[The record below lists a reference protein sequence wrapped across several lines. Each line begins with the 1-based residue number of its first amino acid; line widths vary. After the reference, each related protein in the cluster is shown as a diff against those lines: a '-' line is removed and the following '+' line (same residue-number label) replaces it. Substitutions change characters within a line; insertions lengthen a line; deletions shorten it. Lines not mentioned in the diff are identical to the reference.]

1 MLLLRRGSVLSAVRP
16 NFRATAITEI
26 TFLPASPRG
35 GRAIPAVDAL
45 VLEET
50 VTLAPVVEGAV
61 QTETE
66 ERLLESLLAELAQ
79 LEARTGPDEVLV
91 IENEPGVDW
100 PRTRET
106 RSDILDP
113 MGNRLHFRWHV
124 EPPLRIGR
132 YRLPSS

>member
-1 MLLLRRGSVLSAVRP
+1 MLLLRRGAALSVVRP

-26 TFLPASPRG
+26 TFLPASGVSGVVLPS
-35 GRAIPAVDAL
+35 IDAL
-45 VLEET
+45 ELAEI

-66 ERLLESLLAELAQ
+66 TLLLEALLTGLEQ
-79 LEARTGPDEVLV
+79 LEAETPSGHVLV
-91 IENEPGVDW
+91 IENQPGVDW

-106 RSDILDP
+106 RSEILDP

-132 YRLPSS
+132 YRVSS

>member
-1 MLLLRRGSVLSAVRP
+1 MVRP

-26 TFLPASPRG
+26 TFLPASGVSGVVLPS
-35 GRAIPAVDAL
+35 IDAL
-45 VLEET
+45 ELAEI

-66 ERLLESLLAELAQ
+66 TLLLEALLTGLEQ
-79 LEARTGPDEVLV
+79 LEAETPSGHVLV
-91 IENEPGVDW
+91 IENQPGVDW

-106 RSDILDP
+106 RSEILDP

-132 YRLPSS
+132 YRVSS